1 MLKRH
6 RHTAQHEPRGMVPR
20 HASAACRPATTLAGA
35 RLLAHTPAHAAAP
48 RASKPGEPASTPPGP
63 PRSPAWGRGG
73 TCCCCRGRRRRPQP
87 SRLTRPNREARL
99 CLLSSHDVPHRA
111 AGAPSTSKC
120 YPPPLYY
127 FPPDNS
133 EIRAA
138 ALCSG
143 GVSRL
148 AAAAFAMEKTTSP
161 SEATVAVR
169 QRNSLNFI
177 PGYCA
182 MCATPRPH
190 QGYQFW
196 SRVRYSARIQP
207 LSIG

>member
-35 RLLAHTPAHAAAP
+35 RLRAHTPAHAAAP

-148 AAAAFAMEKTTSP
+148 AAAAFAMEKTTST
-161 SEATVAVR
+161 EAAQFPERYARVLRNVCNTQASPRVSVLVTSTVFGS
-169 QRNSLNFI
+169 N
-177 PGYCA
+177 P
-182 MCATPRPH
+182 ATE
-190 QGYQFW
+190 YW
-196 SRVRYSARIQP
+196 LTV
-207 LSIG
+207 